1 MAGPYNTK
9 KYLLW
14 LILKDCQKEKVLVEK
29 RDSGEDENCIY
40 SVWWMKKI
48 LAFSNTERVPR
59 ASRSQDR
66 VTYLSVP

>member
-1 MAGPYNTK
+1 MCITCIEGQNSAGG
-9 KYLLW
+9 
-14 LILKDCQKEKVLVEK
+14 E